1 MPRADRLSLTL
12 RQLRKRA
19 DLSGIEAARR
29 AGMSQAT
36 ISRFETG
43 KRVPT
48 EDDIRALCEVYGASA
63 DALRELLTIA
73 DDLREGSTSARAVLH
88 HHGAPSMQARIGRI
102 ESTSARIRSFHPAI
116 VIGLLQTHDYTRALL
131 SGRFAGRELDAMVA
145 ARLARQQILDT
156 DREFH
161 FVLTEGAL
169 RWHVGSPQIMVG
181 QAEHLAELVELPNV
195 RLGIIPWTRPTNRPV
210 LHAFQVYDERAVML
224 STETSV
230 ALVTDARDV
239 ADFAVRF
246 DIYAGFADY
255 DDAAKAAFRRIADEY
270 QGLPDDAAR
279 SLGGVRT
286 GQSD

>member
-1 MPRADRLSLTL
+1 MSNPTPRADRLSLIL
-12 RQLRKRA
+12 RRLRRRA
-19 DLSGIEAARR
+19 DLSGVEAARR

-48 EDDIRALCEVYGASA
+48 EGDIRALCEVYGASLG
-63 DALRELLTIA
+63 ALRELLSIA
-73 DDLREGSTSARAVLH
+73 DDLREGSTSARTVLH

-102 ESTSARIRSFHPAI
+102 EASSARIRSFHPAI
-116 VIGLLQTHDYTRALL
+116 VIGLLQTYDYARALL

-169 RWHVGSPQIMVG
+169 RWHVGSPQIMGG
-181 QAEHLAELVELPNV
+181 QAEHLAELVKLPNV

-210 LHAFQVYDERAVML
+210 LHAFQICDDRAVMV

-239 ADFAVRF
+239 ADFAARF
-246 DIYAGFADY
+246 EIYAGFADY
-255 DDAAKAAFRRIADEY
+255 DAAATAVFRRIADEY
-270 QGLPDDAAR
+270 RELVKD
-279 SLGGVRT
+279 S
-286 GQSD
+286 